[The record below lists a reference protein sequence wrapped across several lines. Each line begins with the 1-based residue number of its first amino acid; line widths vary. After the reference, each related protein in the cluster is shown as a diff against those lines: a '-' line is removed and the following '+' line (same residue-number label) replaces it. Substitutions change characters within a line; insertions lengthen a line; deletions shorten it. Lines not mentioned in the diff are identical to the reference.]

1 MSSLTATGDHDAFY
15 DDAAA
20 YVLGALADEDLGRF
34 RVHLEGC
41 IACREEVARLQV
53 AADALPLAAP
63 QFTAPPALKQRIM
76 VAVGAGAGER
86 GADGA
91 GEAFQTH
98 GVDEDVQ
105 APRVGR
111 SRGVRRQANGS
122 PRRWTVGAVGAL
134 AAAAIVLAVVALAGS
149 GSNSGSNGTGSSRVV
164 RAQVLARGASAS
176 LRVSGGRAELLVN
189 GMPQVPARHTYQ
201 VWVQRGATPQPTDA
215 LFSVSSSGGATV
227 AVPGRIAGVRAV
239 LVTAEPLGGS
249 RTPTLPALIVA
260 RLG

>member
-1 MSSLTATGDHDAFY
+1 MSYLTGTGDHDAFY

-20 YVLGALADEDLGRF
+20 YVLGALANEELERF
-34 RVHLEGC
+34 KIHLEGC
-41 IACREEVARLQV
+41 TACRDEVARLQV

-76 VAVGAGAGER
+76 VAVGAGADELEA
-86 GADGA
+86 GAA
-91 GEAFQTH
+91 GEASQAREA
-98 GVDEDVQ
+98 GGDVP
-105 APRVGR
+105 ASRVRR
-111 SRGVRRQANGS
+111 SRGPRRSGGS

-149 GSNSGSNGTGSSRVV
+149 GSSSSGGGGSQTI
-164 RAQVLARGASAS
+164 RAQVLAHGASAS

-201 VWVQRGATPQPTDA
+201 VWVQRGAAPQPTDA

-227 AVPGRIAGVRAV
+227 AVPGGVAGVRAV